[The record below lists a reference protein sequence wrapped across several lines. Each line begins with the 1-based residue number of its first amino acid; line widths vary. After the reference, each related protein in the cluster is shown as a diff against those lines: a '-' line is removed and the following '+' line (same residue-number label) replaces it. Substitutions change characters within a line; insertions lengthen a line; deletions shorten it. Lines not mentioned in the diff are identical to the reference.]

1 MITGAYRFP
10 RQDTVIYGRPAHEAV
25 IDLAKRYNAKRLFI
39 LTTRSLAS
47 NLAAKLASDLGPLC
61 VGTFSAIAS
70 HSPRS
75 DVISGAIAAREAK
88 ADLLIALGGGSVIDA
103 TKLIQLCFW
112 ADLTVTDQLAP
123 YRMGRGEDRK
133 DASQIPA
140 GIRMVAIPT
149 TLSAAEFTP
158 FAGITDGENSVKES
172 FTHPDFAPRAVIL
185 DPALTLS
192 TPLRLWSS
200 TGMKAVDHAVEQL
213 CNLERSPM
221 GDAVAAEGLRLLA
234 KGLRATHDDPNDL
247 EARSQCQHGM
257 WLAISGAATGRGMG
271 ASHAI
276 GHTLGG
282 SYGVPHGITSCITLH
297 ATLEWNRAYSI
308 DRQTLVSRLM
318 GKRALPA
325 ADIVRDLV
333 KALHLPWRLS
343 ELLIGASQHRAI
355 AEHTM
360 HDRSIRTN
368 PRPIRSADDIV
379 EILELCA

>member
-10 RQDTVIYGRPAHEAV
+10 RQDTVIYGRPAREAV
-25 IDLAKRYNAKRLFI
+25 IELAKRYNAKRLFI
-39 LTTRSLAS
+39 FTTRSLAS
-47 NLAAKLASDLGPLC
+47 DLAARLASDLGSLC

-75 DVISGAIAAREAK
+75 DVIAGAIAAREAD
-88 ADLLIALGGGSVIDA
+88 ADLLVALGGGSVIDA
-103 TKLIQLCFW
+103 TKLIQLCLW
-112 ADLTVTDQLAP
+112 ADLTSTNQLAP
-123 YRMGRGEDRK
+123 YRMGRGDDRK
-133 DASQIPA
+133 DASQIPS

-158 FAGITDGENSVKES
+158 FAGVTDGENNVKES

-185 DPALTLS
+185 DPALTLF
-192 TPLRLWSS
+192 TPQRLWSS
-200 TGMKAVDHAVEQL
+200 TGMKAIDHAVEQL

-221 GDAVAAEGLRLLA
+221 GDAVASEGLRLLA
-234 KGLRATHDDPNDL
+234 KGLRASHDDPSDL

-297 ATLEWNRAYSI
+297 ATLEWNRAYS
-308 DRQTLVSRLM
+308 
-318 GKRALPA
+318 
-325 ADIVRDLV
+325 
-333 KALHLPWRLS
+333 
-343 ELLIGASQHRAI
+343 
-355 AEHTM
+355 
-360 HDRSIRTN
+360 
-368 PRPIRSADDIV
+368 
-379 EILELCA
+379 